1 MELFCLQ
8 TQVGKQIMSKIIRRI
23 EKEVGVPH
31 LGEIL
36 VERIKP
42 SDLQSLLLKVYQ
54 ERVRRRSLHAIFSD
68 YISSNFNFPSPCDPA
83 LLLEWDRI
91 TFYHLPKG
99 FNAIELSPVSPLGSV
114 SCIAPISQDW
124 VLTTIRNME
133 VVADPTNILAL
144 ECALRRQEFI
154 RSEPT
159 NATLVHLACSHRVVR
174 TQRYGSPNAR
184 QHFRLFSLCSAG
196 RETGNI
202 KFEIR
207 AMTEHIRF
215 YLESLRDF
223 LGPDTALRVTTIDL
237 SPDSHNEA
245 ILIPPLEKLK
255 NEFGNVDVGLEK
267 TQNEGTYY
275 RKLRFHVYASTL
287 KGQEMELVEG
297 GDTDWTQK
305 LLNNAKERLI
315 ISGIGSERLC
325 ENFVRNKTFIP
336 NKNK

>member
-1 MELFCLQ
+1 
-8 TQVGKQIMSKIIRRI
+8 MSKIIRRI
-23 EKEVGVPH
+23 EKEVGVQH
-31 LGEIL
+31 LSEIL

-54 ERVRRRSLHAIFSD
+54 ERVRRRSLRAIFSD
-68 YISSNFNFPSPCDPA
+68 YISSSFTFPSPCDPV

-91 TFYHLPKG
+91 AFSHLPEG
-99 FNAIELSPVSPLGSV
+99 FSAIELSPVSPLGSV

-144 ECALRRQEFI
+144 ECALRRQELT
-154 RSEPT
+154 RSEPA
-159 NATLVHLACSHRVVR
+159 NATTVHLACSHRVVR
-174 TQRYGSPNAR
+174 TQRYESPDAR
-184 QHFRLFSLCSAG
+184 QHFRLFSFCSAG
-196 RETGNI
+196 RDIGNI
-202 KFEIR
+202 QFEIH

-223 LGPDTALRVTTIDL
+223 LGRDIPLRVTIIDQ
-237 SPDSHNEA
+237 SPDSHNDA
-245 ILIPPLEKLK
+245 ILIPLLEKLK
-255 NEFGNVDVGLEK
+255 NEFDNLDVALEK
-267 TQNEGTYY
+267 TQIERTEYY
-275 RKLRFHVYASTL
+275 RKLRFHVYASPL
-287 KGQEMELVEG
+287 KGQEIELVEG

-305 LLNNAKERLI
+305 LLNNVKERLI

-325 ENFVRNKTFIP
+325 ENFVRNKTFLP